1 MPDFDNLRRP
11 CSPFTIP
18 TVFLNTPLH
27 ENGRV
32 KALFHRLILPL
43 TFVTFD
49 TVIMPVFHPEARGFN
64 TIPGNLRFDTVS
76 HRAVLSVRV
85 DPSLQDLQVA
95 AIECY
100 AVFKAMPDKEGQ
112 Q

>member
-1 MPDFDNLRRP
+1 M
-11 CSPFTIP
+11 
-18 TVFLNTPLH
+18 
-27 ENGRV
+27 
-32 KALFHRLILPL
+32 
-43 TFVTFD
+43 FVTFD
-49 TVIMPVFHPEARGFN
+49 IVIMPVFHPETRGFN

-100 AVFKAMPDKEGQ
+100 AVFFKPCLIRKDSNECK
-112 Q
+112 